1 MPPLYPR
8 GVMRVSG
15 ATTVGAMDLR
25 AWLLDAHADL
35 RSRLDHQVVQRVP
48 MERWHELADGGGSS
62 TASLLLHLARHH
74 DLALT
79 TAIRNKAPLY
89 LDHAHTL
96 GLAHLPTST
105 GLAEAEDR
113 AATTIVDPAALLAY
127 VNATFDSSRRWLQ
140 RLSAMALESIP
151 DTPRRLE
158 HKALLDPAQIDWL
171 FDMWTGRTVNWF
183 VQWPILGHAQSH
195 LGEAVSVRNRLGLSP
210 F

>member
-1 MPPLYPR
+1 MS
-8 GVMRVSG
+8 VT
-15 ATTVGAMDLR
+15 TTVQVMDLR

-48 MERWHELADGGGSS
+48 MDRWHELADGGGSS
-62 TASLLLHLARHH
+62 TASLLLHLTRHH
-74 DLALT
+74 DLALS

-89 LDHAHTL
+89 LEHAPAMGL
-96 GLAHLPTST
+96 GAMSPAT

-113 AATTIVDPAALLAY
+113 AATTVVDPAALLAY

-158 HKALLDPAQIDWL
+158 QKALLDPAQLGWL
-171 FDMWTGRTVNWF
+171 FDMWTGRKVDWF